1 MIRVSRRAAAQLFAA
16 SVVLTTVAQLA
27 FKVAMQQTHTVAGD
41 SGLDVLA
48 SLIALPAPAVTL
60 LATGLFCYGLSLLAW
75 IAALTRFDVSVAYPA
90 LSISYVLV
98 YLGAVY
104 LPWLHE
110 TTSLMKLMGIV
121 TIVTGVTLVAI
132 SGDRSKK

>member
-1 MIRVSRRAAAQLFAA
+1 VIRVSRRAAAQLFAA

-27 FKVAMQQTHTVAGD
+27 FKVAMQQTNALAGD
-41 SGLDVLA
+41 GGLDALA
-48 SLIALPAPAVTL
+48 SLISLPGPAVTL
-60 LATGLFCYGLSLLAW
+60 LAIGLLCYGLSMLAW

-98 YLGAVY
+98 YIAAVY

-110 TTSLMKLMGIV
+110 TASLMKLMGIV
-121 TIVTGVTLVAI
+121 TIVAGVSLVAV